1 MAMHNNRTFFNGKS
15 NFLQVALFLLIK
27 NLYNIIIIKQFVKNG
42 ENYKP

>member
-1 MAMHNNRTFFNGKS
+1 MYKS

-27 NLYNIIIIKQFVKNG
+27 KLYIIIIIKQYVKNG